1 VGSNRAFVRRHN
13 GGGRRRWW
21 VLALALFLVFDIAL
35 VAFALNANNTPTATA
50 DLGSSSTASTSI
62 TPTPTDSPT
71 STVAPIAAVPQRLLA
86 AISADVAWRG
96 VVGTCPDGQS
106 KLEYTND
113 GGERWTVVDP
123 ARATDANTLV
133 RVVPGST
140 SEAHVV
146 TLDGECEPQLV
157 GTFVAGEAWEDYS
170 SNLGSYWYVDPTDRA
185 HIHAPDGPVA
195 APCESV
201 VAIATRSPLEAVALC
216 ADQGLFETNNGG
228 AAWST
233 TISVPGAVALD
244 ASTDGYVVA
253 VAGQGDCAGISV
265 VMLLGTV
272 PAEPMGCFGE
282 AASSG
287 QTSLAAAGDD
297 TLWLWAGDIFAQST
311 DGGETW
317 IQILN

>member
-1 VGSNRAFVRRHN
+1 VASNRAFVRRHT
-13 GGGRRRWW
+13 GEGRRRWW
-21 VLALALFLVFDIAL
+21 TLGLGLFLALDIAL
-35 VAFALNANNTPTATA
+35 VAYALNANNTPATTAGITPA
-50 DLGSSSTASTSI
+50 APASHPAEPAASESST
-62 TPTPTDSPT
+62 PV
-71 STVAPIAAVPQRLLA
+71 VAPTAAVPQRLLA
-86 AISADVAWRG
+86 AVNADVAWRG
-96 VVGTCPDGQS
+96 VIGTCPDGQS
-106 KLEYTND
+106 QLEYTDD
-113 GGERWTVVDP
+113 GGDSWDAVDP
-123 ARATDANTLV
+123 AVATGANTLI
-133 RVVPGST
+133 RVVPASR
-140 SEAHVV
+140 SEARVV
-146 TLDGECEPQLV
+146 TLDDQCSPQLA

-170 SNLGSYWYVDPTDRA
+170 SDLGSYWYLNPADRA

-244 ASTDGYVVA
+244 ASTDGYVVG

-282 AASSG
+282 AAPSG